1 MRAPLSE
8 TVKLNPAGAE
18 AGVCGSPLED
28 DEELEENEAD
38 FVTDLSTAL
47 PLTLCLI
54 FSGSA
59 GLGGMSENEFGNWS
73 EMLEEEKYME
83 NALLVIEAREAL
95 LERASTSLA
104 LWS

>member
-59 GLGGMSENEFGNWS
+59 GLGGMSENESIRGES
-73 EMLEEEKYME
+73 ETSPRKEKS
-83 NALLVIEAREAL
+83 RETRTRL
-95 LERASTSLA
+95 RRERSQPRRYETR
-104 LWS
+104 